1 MMLIE
6 SFGKAEKSMRKIAY
20 NYLRTLGLLIIL
32 AAVFSTTGCSWLSPG
47 SIEDPG
53 EAVGAPTMPEN
64 IREGYEEGAQ
74 YPEESF

>member
-1 MMLIE
+1 
-6 SFGKAEKSMRKIAY
+6 MRKIAY
-20 NYLRTLGLLIIL
+20 SYLRTLGLLIIL
-32 AAVFSTTGCSWLSPG
+32 VAVFSTTGCSWLSPG

>member
-1 MMLIE
+1 M
-6 SFGKAEKSMRKIAY
+6 SEKVH
-20 NYLRTLGLLIIL
+20 NYLKAFGLLVILL
-32 AAVFSTTGCSWLSPG
+32 AALSTTGCSWLSPG

>member
-1 MMLIE
+1 MRE
-6 SFGKAEKSMRKIAY
+6 KAHK
-20 NYLRTLGLLIIL
+20 YLKTFGLLIIL
-32 AAVFSTTGCSWLSPG
+32 FAVFSATGCSWLSPG

>member
-1 MMLIE
+1 
-6 SFGKAEKSMRKIAY
+6 MRKIAY

>member
-1 MMLIE
+1 
-6 SFGKAEKSMRKIAY
+6 MRKIAY

-32 AAVFSTTGCSWLSPG
+32 VAVFSTTGCSWLSPC

>member
-1 MMLIE
+1 MRE
-6 SFGKAEKSMRKIAY
+6 KAHNHLK
-20 NYLRTLGLLIIL
+20 TFGLLIIL
-32 AAVFSTTGCSWLSPG
+32 FAVFSTTGCSWLSPG
-47 SIEDPG
+47 SVEDPG

>member
-1 MMLIE
+1 
-6 SFGKAEKSMRKIAY
+6 MRKIVY

-32 AAVFSTTGCSWLSPG
+32 VAVFSTTGCSWLSPG

>member
-1 MMLIE
+1 MIKNIRNYIKV
-6 SFGKAEKSMRKIAY
+6 FGLM
-20 NYLRTLGLLIIL
+20 IIL
-32 AAVFSTTGCSWLSPG
+32 VAVFSTGCSWLSPG
-47 SIEDPG
+47 SVEDPG

>member
-1 MMLIE
+1 
-6 SFGKAEKSMRKIAY
+6 MRKIAY

-32 AAVFSTTGCSWLSPG
+32 VAVFSTTGCSWLSPG
-47 SIEDPG
+47 SIEDTG

>member
-1 MMLIE
+1 
-6 SFGKAEKSMRKIAY
+6 MRKIAY

-32 AAVFSTTGCSWLSPG
+32 VAVFSTTGCSWLSPG

>member
-1 MMLIE
+1 
-6 SFGKAEKSMRKIAY
+6 MRKIAN

-32 AAVFSTTGCSWLSPG
+32 VAVFSTTGCSWLSPG

>member
-1 MMLIE
+1 MIKNTRNYIKICGLMMILI
-6 SFGKAEKSMRKIAY
+6 
-20 NYLRTLGLLIIL
+20 
-32 AAVFSTTGCSWLSPG
+32 AVFTTGCSWLSPG
-47 SIEDPG
+47 SVEDPG

>member
-1 MMLIE
+1 
-6 SFGKAEKSMRKIAY
+6 MRKIAY
-20 NYLRTLGLLIIL
+20 NYPRTFGLLIIL
-32 AAVFSTTGCSWLSPG
+32 VAVFSTTGCSWLSPG

-53 EAVGAPTMPEN
+53 EAIGAPTMPEN